1 MEVALSLMLVVCDQ
15 PTMMKRVLLR
25 RGATYIV
32 GEMVECRWQRLQQRE
47 DVVLKNDHALE

>member
-1 MEVALSLMLVVCDQ
+1 MEVALSLMVVVCDQ